1 MSGNSRENKLSKL
14 ATPSDIEEIE
24 GLNLKDLTTE
34 KRSARVHAST
44 QASGRAQQEI
54 GEYAARV
61 TISGRVSIPVAS
73 ALRRAYMEHRAQGK
87 QPATR
92 DGIIAEALADWL
104 KKHNYLM
111 S

>member
-44 QASGRAQQEI
+44 QASVHTSQET

-73 ALRRAYMEHRAQGK
+73 ALRRAYMKHRAEGK
-87 QPATR
+87 HPATR
-92 DGIIAEALADWL
+92 DGIIAEALEDWL

>member
-24 GLNLKDLTTE
+24 GLNLKDLTE
-34 KRSARVHAST
+34 KRSARVHAFT
-44 QASGRAQQEI
+44 HASVRAQQEI

-61 TISGRVSIPVAS
+61 TISGRVSIPIAS

>member
-24 GLNLKDLTTE
+24 SLNLKDLSTE

-44 QASGRAQQEI
+44 QASVRASQEI

-61 TISGRVSIPVAS
+61 TISGRMSIPIAS

-104 KKHNYLM
+104 KKHSYLM